1 MEKIK
6 TSISMDKDIYD
17 KLKVIGEREDRS
29 FSQQLSK
36 LVREYLE
43 VEGKK

>member
-6 TSISMDKDIYD
+6 TSISMDKDIYE
-17 KLKVIGEREDRS
+17 KLKAIGEREDRS

-43 VEGKK
+43 NEGKK